1 MPIHLQMEFGMMTG
15 KSITEGKDA
24 VHRNPERSLPMSQS
38 LQQTLILV
46 FLVITTLA
54 GMVSCM
60 WMTA

>member
-1 MPIHLQMEFGMMTG
+1 MTG

-24 VHRNPERSLPMSQS
+24 AHRNLERSLPMSQS
-38 LQQTLILV
+38 MQQTLTLV

-60 WMTA
+60 WLSA